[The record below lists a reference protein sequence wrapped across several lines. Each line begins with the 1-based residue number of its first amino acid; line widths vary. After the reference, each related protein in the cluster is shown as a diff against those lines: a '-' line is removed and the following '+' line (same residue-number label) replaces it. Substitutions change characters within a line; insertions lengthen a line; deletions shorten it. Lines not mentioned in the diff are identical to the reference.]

1 MNKLLWLSVKIYLLK
16 MHPKVKEEKVKRELV
31 I

>member
-1 MNKLLWLSVKIYLLK
+1 MSKSLWLSVKIYLMK
-16 MHPKVKEEKVKRELV
+16 MQPKVKEEKVKREVV